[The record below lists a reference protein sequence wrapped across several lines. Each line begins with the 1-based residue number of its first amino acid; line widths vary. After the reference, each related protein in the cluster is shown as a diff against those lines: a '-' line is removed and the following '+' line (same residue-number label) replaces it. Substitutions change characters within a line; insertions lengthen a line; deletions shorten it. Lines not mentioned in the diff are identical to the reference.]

1 MRGEN
6 GLLGLIIGTEKE
18 RRRKMKGHG
27 ENKSAVSAQGEHRMR
42 EGENKM

>member
-1 MRGEN
+1 MDYW
-6 GLLGLIIGTEKE
+6 GLNNRHNKE
-18 RRRKMKGHG
+18 RRRKIKGHG